1 VSVGA
6 AVRRVLGRFEPV
18 AIEMYRGMFID
29 LECLATTVLSVAP
42 QAKRVLEIG
51 CGDGAMAAALRRVRP
66 DMELVG
72 LDPGTAEPGRMFTGD
87 RDGVS
92 FRAISTAQLLAERP
106 APFDLVVLCDVLHHV
121 AEPERD
127 RVLREAALLTTLGGT
142 VAVKEWE
149 HGGGAGTAVAYC
161 ADRWVSG
168 DATVRFMRRS
178 ELDGMLADAMPGW
191 EVTCEAWIP
200 PRRANRLVTL
210 RRPD

>member
-1 VSVGA
+1 MPVGT

-18 AIEMYRGMFID
+18 AIEVYRGMFID
-29 LECLATTVLSVAP
+29 LDCLARTVLSVVP

-66 DMELVG
+66 DVELVG
-72 LDPGTAEPGRMFTGD
+72 LDPGTPEPGRMFVGD
-87 RDGVS
+87 RAGVT
-92 FRAISTAQLLAERP
+92 FRGISTAQLLAEEP

-121 AEPERD
+121 AESEREQ
-127 RVLREAALLTTLGGT
+127 VLREAAQLTAAGGT

-149 HGGGAGTAVAYC
+149 HRGGPGTAVAYC
-161 ADRWVSG
+161 ADRYVSG
-168 DATVRFMRRS
+168 DATVRFMPRG
-178 ELDGMLADAMPGW
+178 ELDGMLAGALPGW

-210 RRPD
+210 RRLD